1 MLDEH
6 NSRRAAHC
14 APPLVW
20 DAALAESAM
29 AHAASCPAA
38 DEASAAGRAGKVGES
53 LAVGP
58 FHTTA
63 KVRANPNPNPDPNS
77 NPTLPP

>member
-6 NSRRAAHC
+6 NRRRAAHC

-29 AHAASCPAA
+29 ARAAACPAA
-38 DEASAAGRAGKVGES
+38 DEPSAAASAGKLGES

-63 KVRANPNPNPDPNS
+63 KVRAKPSPNPNPNP
-77 NPTLPP
+77 

>member
-6 NSRRAAHC
+6 NRRRAAHC

-38 DEASAAGRAGKVGES
+38 DEPSAAGSAGKVGES
-53 LAVGP
+53 VAVGP

-63 KVRANPNPNPDPNS
+63 KVGAKPSPSPNPNP
-77 NPTLPP
+77 